1 MRGGGGELGRGGDQ
15 GTAWARVGRGVAVGG
30 EILRHRGHRGH
41 GGHREAG
48 DGGAPGGGH
57 AGEPPAG
64 LGVDVLISMGNLKHE

>member
-1 MRGGGGELGRGGDQ
+1 MRGGGGELGRGRHKGA
-15 GTAWARVGRGVAVGG
+15 AWARVGRGVAVGG
-30 EILRHRGHRGH
+30 EILRHRGH

-64 LGVDVLISMGNLKHE
+64 LGVNVLISMGNLKHE